1 MSIRGRPPGFSPFV
15 CLRSANRL
23 YASKNCISYHTN
35 VPRLCG
41 RRTVVFTCQS
51 LYQNPPNVTRGQHAR
66 QTKFSS
72 CRQFSQATEAVQEDS
87 YEPSA
92 MEHRQPFTDLEQSTV
107 KELRHLLASRSLK
120 TMGTKKELIER
131 LQAVAQ
137 NNTSSTEADSNED
150 APPTRAAPSVDQHK
164 GSGGL
169 SKLTVKELRGMLAER
184 GLSTQGVK
192 AQLIERLES
201 SAETSSLDGQVAES
215 NNDSTALQDATSQ
228 ETDSTNDSWISQI
241 EREVLFAEQQAAIFA
256 SRLSIVCCSLGL
268 SEVLASLRVRS
279 LNQAALALSLC
290 GINSS
295 LLDIELS
302 ALRISLVLSMI
313 LSDRQLQLIF
323 QRLEA
328 SNTQI
333 TALEN
338 QIAAIRSEPSSLSP
352 STTTILPSSPTTT
365 HIDNLHQRLIQI
377 SAEVYFTKM
386 WLQLLNDPKPAI
398 KQKYTKLVREH
409 PRDEHFLRKAY
420 LNHVRIFCSPGRKV
434 VEEDMHHALLLAL
447 DDLYARRKTSR
458 TRVSD
463 RVKILPEVKEVA
475 KAIPKD
481 ESSLEDAEHRK
492 RISRNQILAEICS
505 TLSESSATLPIQLS
519 DTLRHRYPRK
529 SDSDAAPGEFFNPM
543 WQRLDLLDHVQAIS
557 PGVDDAEYLVTF
569 RTFNAAAAFVNQ
581 VDAHWLDDKMTGQV
595 YATWIPLETKP
606 NNVVATVSFPRATIE
621 PWRNS
626 ALIHGAGMSNWKFPL
641 VDWGRSF
648 MSVLQR
654 MKLVAGGKKGD
665 CRYWTVTG
673 EYGHVVIMEAAFSD
687 PATMKR
693 FVASKSQHYLSNP
706 WKDRFFV
713 KQKDRYTSI
722 VGE

>member
-1 MSIRGRPPGFSPFV
+1 
-15 CLRSANRL
+15 
-23 YASKNCISYHTN
+23 
-35 VPRLCG
+35 
-41 RRTVVFTCQS
+41 
-51 LYQNPPNVTRGQHAR
+51 
-66 QTKFSS
+66 
-72 CRQFSQATEAVQEDS
+72 
-87 YEPSA
+87 

-184 GLSTQGVK
+184 GLSTQGVKAQLIERLESSAETSPLDGQVAEPNNDSTALQGSGGLSKLTVKELRGMLAERSLSTQGIK